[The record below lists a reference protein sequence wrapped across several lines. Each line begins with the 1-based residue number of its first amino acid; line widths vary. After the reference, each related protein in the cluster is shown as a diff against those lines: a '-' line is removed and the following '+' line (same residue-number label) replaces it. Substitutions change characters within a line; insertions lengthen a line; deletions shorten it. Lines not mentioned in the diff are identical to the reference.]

1 MSEVITTLHK
11 KGDNTVDVYPNI
23 KSENIPNDAVSEDK
37 ILDGAVTTDKIADD
51 SVTEDKILDGSV
63 TTDKIADSSVTLDKL
78 GFDLYFTSFMMIFD
92 SHAVTLSFTT
102 KTLIDST
109 NIADFIKYIFDDVNR
124 VHMFTVYTAVGTI
137 EYKTGTINTLIL
149 PPDGKGIALYDDLDN
164 EVAYIAL
171 NDITS
176 ANFGNI
182 VSKPIY

>member
-23 KSENIPNDAVSEDK
+23 KSDNIPNDAVTEDKILNGSVTTNKIADDSITEDK
-37 ILDGAVTTDKIADD
+37 ILDGAVTTDKIAD
-51 SVTEDKILDGSV
+51 
-63 TTDKIADSSVTLDKL
+63 SSVTFNKL
-78 GFDLYFTSFMMIFD
+78 GFNLYFTSFMMVFD
-92 SHAVTLSFTT
+92 NYAVTLSFTT

-124 VHMFTVYTAVGTI
+124 VNMFVVCTAVGTI
-137 EYKTGTINTLIL
+137 EYKTGRLATLIL
-149 PPDGKGIALYDDLDN
+149 PPNLKGIALYDDLDN
-164 EVAYIAL
+164 EMAYINL
-171 NDITS
+171 DDITS